1 MSHALIMVQ
10 GYSRCGGV
18 GGRFFACPVT
28 STIVALSDKTVR
40 TTEIREK
47 GAHGAEFR
55 KKTPPPMAEFL
66 EKTAPTTEFGEHG
79 AHGAEFG
86 QKAPPTVE
94 FGKKK
99 GANGINRR
107 KQRSRAESGENG
119 THGEI
124 RRKRR

>member
-99 GANGINRR
+99 RR
-107 KQRSRAESGENG
+107 QWHKSEKTAFKGR
-119 THGEI
+119 I
-124 RRKRR
+124 WRKRHPWRN